1 MCLRSTCCWTR
12 WQLTNALSFCKI
24 NKLLQWLSCTQSTT
38 AELTKPCLPATA
50 AKRRWTSQMAKM
62 KLGSIEKSEARK
74 LDKASKL
81 LALISHSNEMVTFVL
96 CVLFIAHRDSHLPA
110 HKAHRNRHTSMGHW
124 GRTQNKTNKAS
135 HTLQHTPAMS
145 SA

>member
-1 MCLRSTCCWTR
+1 MA
-12 WQLTNALSFCKI
+12 NV
-24 NKLLQWLSCTQSTT
+24 KLDNV
-38 AELTKPCLPATA
+38 
-50 AKRRWTSQMAKM
+50 
-62 KLGSIEKSEARK
+62 EKSEARK

-96 CVLFIAHRDSHLPA
+96 CVQFIAHRDSHLPA
-110 HKAHRNRHTSMGHW
+110 HSAHRNRHTSMGHW

-135 HTLQHTPAMS
+135 HTLQHTPVMC